1 MIHAAGSSQRQ
12 RDTGGVRR
20 LVTSLAPL
28 LFACTASAPPSDRND
43 ATRVPAQRT
52 GDMPQSATLVD
63 PPAALEGD
71 CVPIDPTNDRS
82 GAGPS
87 IATWVDLELDTL
99 AAAIPEQVADA
110 KAGQSGIWKRG
121 MAGHGQPNV
130 INQFQGPGDA
140 SHFLRIADLQHQCR
154 CSAGMG
160 ARLRDAL
167 VAGAPSDGKAEAV
180 EIHGHPG
187 AVLRSGTATG
197 VHVWV
202 SDRCE
207 VSISSGDTTRA
218 RSIIEAVDF
227 TTLATLC
234 AARKDLD

>member
-1 MIHAAGSSQRQ
+1 MIHAAGASPRQ
-12 RDTGGVRR
+12 RDTRGVRR
-20 LVTSLAPL
+20 LAPGLAL
-28 LFACTASAPPSDRND
+28 LLSACTASAPPSDRDD

-52 GDMPQSATLVD
+52 DDAPQPAARVD
-63 PPAALEGD
+63 PRAALEGD
-71 CVPIDPTNDRS
+71 CVPVDPTNERS

-87 IATWVDLELDTL
+87 IAAWVDLELDTL

-110 KAGQSGIWKRG
+110 KAGKSGIWKRG

-130 INQFQGPGDA
+130 VNQFQGPGDA

-154 CSAGMG
+154 CGAGMG

-167 VAGAPSDGKAEAV
+167 VTGAPSDAEAEAV

-207 VSISSGDTTRA
+207 VSINSGDAARA
-218 RSIIEAVDF
+218 RAIIEAVNF

-234 AARKDLD
+234 AARKHPD